1 MIDPTRE
8 RQLTELNLAEL
19 CTEILAR
26 SRNEL
31 YLNMRFLDL
40 SLSSLGFEADWGL
53 SGYGIATDGF
63 LIYYQPEYLTGLFRK
78 GRILVNRVY
87 LHMVLHCLFGHLD
100 NRMLSKAGQE
110 GRETLWNLSCD
121 VAMESIIDNLYQKC
135 VYVHPSPV
143 RREFYLRLK
152 NRGLTVLTAEGIY
165 RALLEMNLSE
175 REINRLAAEFTADN
189 HSLWKREQ
197 PPKAAASRQ
206 NRWKDNREK
215 LQTAIETGSK
225 DASEDNQSLLEQVQA
240 ENRERYDYKQFLR
253 RFSVLKEEMQVDA
266 DSFDY
271 GFYTYGLSLYGN
283 MPLLEPLE
291 TKEIRRI
298 EDFVIAIDTSM
309 SCSGDLVRRFLEETY
324 TILAESETYFRKIN
338 VHIIQCDD
346 KIQSD
351 AVIASQEEMK
361 DYMEHFTIQGHG
373 GTDFRPV
380 FEYIQALTAAGQ
392 FHKLRGL
399 IYFTD
404 GKGIYPIESPYYDT
418 AFVFIENMFSD
429 ESVPAWA
436 MKVVLKE
443 EQIMEYKGKPKDAG
457 EQDS

>member
-152 NRGLTVLTAEGIY
+152 NRGLTVL
-165 RALLEMNLSE
+165 
-175 REINRLAAEFTADN
+175 TADN

-418 AFVFIENMFSD
+418 AFVFIEEHYSD
-429 ESVPAWA
+429 ISVPAWA
-436 MKVVLKE
+436 MKLILSPE
-443 EQIMEYKGKPKDAG
+443 ELIAEDPGGTTHEYQTGKTG
-457 EQDS
+457 N

>member
-8 RQLTELNLAEL
+8 RQLTELNLVEL
-19 CTEILAR
+19 CVEILGRA
-26 SRNEL
+26 RNEL
-31 YLNMRFLDL
+31 YFNMHFLDL

-53 SGYGIATDGF
+53 SGYGIGTDGF
-63 LIYYQPEYLTGLFRK
+63 LIYYQPEYLANLFKK
-78 GRILVNRVY
+78 GRVWVNRGY
-87 LHMVLHCLFGHLD
+87 LHMVFHCLFGHLD
-100 NRMLSKAGQE
+100 SRISLETKDDNQE
-110 GRETLWNLSCD
+110 KLWNLACD
-121 VAMESIIDNLYQKC
+121 VAMESIIDTLYQKC
-135 VYVHPSPV
+135 VYIHPSAQ

-152 NRGLTVLTAEGIY
+152 NRGLTVFTAEGIY
-165 RALLEMNLSE
+165 RALREMNLSD
-175 REINRLAAEFTADN
+175 REQNSLAAAFTVDN
-189 HSLWKREQ
+189 HGFWKKQQ
-197 PPKAAASRQ
+197 PPKAAMERQ

-215 LQTAIETGSK
+215 MQTAMETGSK
-225 DASEDNQSLLEQVQA
+225 DASDDSQSLLEQVQV
-240 ENRERYDYKQFLR
+240 ENRERYDYKRFLR

-298 EDFVIAIDTSM
+298 EDFAIAIDTSM

-338 VHIIQCDD
+338 VHVIQCDD

-351 AVIASQEEMK
+351 AVITSQDEMK
-361 DYMEHFTIQGHG
+361 EYMENFTIQGQG

-380 FEYIQALTAAGQ
+380 FEYIRILTAKRQ

-404 GKGIYPIESPYYDT
+404 GKGIFPVESPPYDT
-418 AFVFIENMFSD
+418 AFVFIKENYSD
-429 ESVPAWA
+429 IDVPAWA
-436 MKVVLKE
+436 MKLILSPEDLTAE
-443 EQIMEYKGKPKDAG
+443 EPGGSNHEY
-457 EQDS
+457 

>member
-8 RQLTELNLAEL
+8 RQLTELNLVEL
-19 CTEILAR
+19 CVEILGRA
-26 SRNEL
+26 RNEL
-31 YLNMRFLDL
+31 YFNMHFLDL

-53 SGYGIATDGF
+53 SGYGIGTDGF
-63 LIYYQPEYLTGLFRK
+63 LIYYQPEYLANLFKK
-78 GRILVNRVY
+78 GRVWVNRGY
-87 LHMVLHCLFGHLD
+87 LHMVFHCLFGHLD
-100 NRMLSKAGQE
+100 SRISLETKDDNQE
-110 GRETLWNLSCD
+110 KLWNLACD
-121 VAMESIIDNLYQKC
+121 VAMESIIDTLYQKC
-135 VYVHPSPV
+135 VYIHPSAQ

-152 NRGLTVLTAEGIY
+152 NRGLTVFTAEGIY
-165 RALLEMNLSE
+165 RALREMNLSD
-175 REINRLAAEFTADN
+175 REQNSLAAAFTVDN
-189 HSLWKREQ
+189 HGFWKKQQ
-197 PPKAAASRQ
+197 PPKAAMERQ

-215 LQTAIETGSK
+215 MQTAMETGSK
-225 DASEDNQSLLEQVQA
+225 DASDDSQSLLEQVQV
-240 ENRERYDYKQFLR
+240 ENRERYDYKRFLR

-283 MPLLEPLE
+283 MPLLEALE

-298 EDFVIAIDTSM
+298 EDFAIAIDTSM

-338 VHIIQCDD
+338 VHVIQCDD

-351 AVIASQEEMK
+351 AVITSQDEMK
-361 DYMEHFTIQGHG
+361 EYMENFTIQGQG

-380 FEYIQALTAAGQ
+380 FEYIRILTAKRQ

-404 GKGIYPIESPYYDT
+404 GKGIFPVESPPYDT
-418 AFVFIENMFSD
+418 AFVFIKENYSD
-429 ESVPAWA
+429 IDVPAWA
-436 MKVVLKE
+436 MKLILSPEDLTAE
-443 EQIMEYKGKPKDAG
+443 EPGGSNHEY
-457 EQDS
+457 

>member
-8 RQLTELNLAEL
+8 RQLTELNLVEL
-19 CTEILAR
+19 CVEILGRA
-26 SRNEL
+26 RNEL
-31 YLNMRFLDL
+31 YFNMHFLDL
-40 SLSSLGFEADWGL
+40 SLSSLGFEADWRL
-53 SGYGIATDGF
+53 SGYGIGTDGF
-63 LIYYQPEYLTGLFRK
+63 LIYYQPEYLANLFKK
-78 GRILVNRVY
+78 GRVWVNRGY
-87 LHMVLHCLFGHLD
+87 LHMVFHCLFGHLD
-100 NRMLSKAGQE
+100 NRISLETKDDNQE
-110 GRETLWNLSCD
+110 KLWNLACD
-121 VAMESIIDNLYQKC
+121 VAMESIIDTLYQKC
-135 VYVHPSPV
+135 VYIHPSAQ

-152 NRGLTVLTAEGIY
+152 NRGLTVFTAEGIY
-165 RALLEMNLSE
+165 RALREMNLSD
-175 REINRLAAEFTADN
+175 REQNSLAAAFTVDN
-189 HSLWKREQ
+189 HGFWKKQQ
-197 PPKAAASRQ
+197 PPKAAVERQ

-215 LQTAIETGSK
+215 MQTAMETGSK
-225 DASEDNQSLLEQVQA
+225 DASDDSQSLLEQVQV
-240 ENRERYDYKQFLR
+240 ENRERYDYKRFLR

-298 EDFVIAIDTSM
+298 EDFAIAIDTSM

-338 VHIIQCDD
+338 VHVIQCDD

-351 AVIASQEEMK
+351 AVITSQDEMK
-361 DYMEHFTIQGHG
+361 EYMENFTIQGQG

-380 FEYIQALTAAGQ
+380 FEYIRILTAKRQ

-404 GKGIYPIESPYYDT
+404 GKGIFPVESPPYDT
-418 AFVFIENMFSD
+418 AFVFIKENYSD
-429 ESVPAWA
+429 IDVPAWA
-436 MKVVLKE
+436 MKLILSPEDLTAE
-443 EQIMEYKGKPKDAG
+443 EPGGSNHEY
-457 EQDS
+457 

>member
-361 DYMEHFTIQGHG
+361 ASS
-373 GTDFRPV
+373 R
-380 FEYIQALTAAGQ
+380 
-392 FHKLRGL
+392 
-399 IYFTD
+399 
-404 GKGIYPIESPYYDT
+404 
-418 AFVFIENMFSD
+418 
-429 ESVPAWA
+429 
-436 MKVVLKE
+436 
-443 EQIMEYKGKPKDAG
+443 
-457 EQDS
+457 

>member
-8 RQLTELNLAEL
+8 RQLAELNLIDL
-19 CTEILAR
+19 CTEILGR

-40 SLSSLGFEADWGL
+40 ALSSLGFEADWGL
-53 SGYGIATDGF
+53 AGYGIATDGF

-78 GRILVNRVY
+78 GRVCVNRAY

-100 NRMLSKAGQE
+100 NRMLSQINGESKE
-110 GRETLWNLSCD
+110 SLWNLSCD
-121 VAMESIIDNLYQKC
+121 IAMESIIDTLYQKC
-135 VYVHPSPV
+135 VYIHPSPV

-152 NRGLTVLTAEGIY
+152 NNGLTTLTAEGIY
-165 RALLEMNLSE
+165 YVLTKMKLPE
-175 REINRLAAEFTADN
+175 RERNRLAAEFTVDS
-189 HSLWKREQ
+189 HSLWKKEQ
-197 PPKAAASRQ
+197 PPKAAAARQ

-215 LQTAIETGSK
+215 LQTAMETGSK
-225 DASEDNQSLLEQVQA
+225 DASEDHQSLLEQVQA

-298 EDFVIAIDTSM
+298 EDFAIAIDTSL

-351 AVIASQEEMK
+351 AVITSQKEMK
-361 DYMEHFTIQGHG
+361 DYMDNFTIQGHG

-380 FEYIQALTAAGQ
+380 FEYIRILTAKNQ

-418 AFVFIENMFSD
+418 AFVFIEDNYSD
-429 ESVPAWA
+429 ISVPSWA
-436 MKVVLKE
+436 MKLILSPEDLKLE
-443 EQIMEYKGKPKDAG
+443 EKEPGGTAH
-457 EQDS
+457 EH